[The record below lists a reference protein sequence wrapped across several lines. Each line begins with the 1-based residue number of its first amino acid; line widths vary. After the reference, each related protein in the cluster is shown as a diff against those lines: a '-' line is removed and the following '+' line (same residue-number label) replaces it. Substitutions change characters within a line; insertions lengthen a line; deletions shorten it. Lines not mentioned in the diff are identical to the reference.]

1 MLFKKLLNY
10 EELWNNDK
18 HYYIG
23 LSRKFMTQK
32 KRKTLLLLD
41 SNALVHRSY
50 HALPP
55 LTTKDGELVNAVYGV
70 SSTLLSVLTKFKPD
84 YVIAS
89 FDLQHPT
96 FRHKA
101 YKDYKAN
108 RKKAPDDLYSQIPL
122 IKDMFNNFGISIFEK
137 KGYEADDVIGTLAHL
152 AEEEEIDVVIVTGD
166 NDALQL
172 VTDHVKVFTMRRGI
186 TDTVV
191 YDTEAVIARY
201 DLTPEQLIDYKG
213 LRGDA
218 SDNIPGVRGVG
229 EKTATQLLVEYQT
242 LENVY
247 DHLDDIKP
255 AVRAK
260 LEKDRANAK
269 LSKILGTI
277 VVDVPLDNVDFATC
291 ESEKL
296 DYEKLKESF
305 IGFNFYSLVKRLPGE
320 KATSVKKEQKGAKKE
335 KKGGVQDFKYSLPG
349 ENDHEKICSIIGS
362 MHYVAIACDQAQD
375 GQLRGIAVS
384 HKTGR
389 AAYIPYE
396 QKYKTVI
403 TDLCRS
409 SNVEKIGFDSKEMI
423 HVFQHEEIM
432 FNAPL
437 ADVMLQSYVL
447 DPGRKIIFED
457 LVMEVFEEEII
468 REKDAKQLSMD
479 LENCEETMQ
488 KTMQRADYIYKL
500 HEHFAQEIKN
510 LSKEQQKK
518 SNVQTLYDTIEM
530 PLVPILATMEE
541 NGIMLNTTVFAGIS
555 ETLEGQI
562 KTLEKKIHA
571 LAGQNFNI
579 NSPQQ
584 LSIILFEDLAIP
596 TKGIKKTKKGYSTAA
611 GELEKIR
618 TENPIIEK
626 IEQYREIFK
635 LKTTYLDPLPT
646 YVDKKSRLHTK
657 FNQAVTAT
665 GRLSSSDP
673 NLQNIPM
680 RSELGQ
686 LVRTA
691 FIAEDGYKL
700 VSVDY
705 SQIDLRC
712 VAHVAQDKMMIKA
725 FRNGEDI
732 HQTTAAAVNDVTP
745 SAVTKKMRRDAKS
758 LNFGLIYG
766 MGSFSFAQATGV
778 DQETAKKFIEAYM
791 KKFSGVARYMKQTRA
806 EAKEK
811 GYVETLL
818 GRRRTIPEIASA
830 NFQVAAAGE
839 RMAINMPIQGLTAD
853 IMKLAMIAVI
863 DFLQKK
869 YKNDEVRMILQI
881 HDEIM
886 VEVHEEIAQQ
896 VAQEMANIMEN
907 VYQLDVPL
915 VVDARIGA
923 TWGEL

>member
-1 MLFKKLLNY
+1 MNSAKK
-10 EELWNNDK
+10 
-18 HYYIG
+18 
-23 LSRKFMTQK
+23 M

-55 LTTKDGELVNAVYGV
+55 LMTKDGELVNAVYGV
-70 SSTLLSVLTKFKPD
+70 SSTLLSVLTRFKPD
-84 YVIAS
+84 YIIAS
-89 FDLQHPT
+89 FDLRHPT
-96 FRHKA
+96 FRHEA
-101 YKDYKAN
+101 YKEYKAN
-108 RKKAPDDLYSQIPL
+108 RKKAPDDLYAQIPL
-122 IKDMFNNFGISIFEK
+122 IKQMFTDFGVSIFEK
-137 KGYEADDVIGTLAHL
+137 KGFEADDVIGTLASL
-152 AEEEEIDVVIVTGD
+152 AEKEGIDVTIVTGD

-186 TDTVV
+186 TDTVI
-191 YDTEAVIARY
+191 YDTAAVIERY
-201 DLTPEQLIDYKG
+201 SLTPEQLIDYKG
-213 LRGDA
+213 LRGDT

-229 EKTATQLLVEYQT
+229 EKTATQLLTDYQT

-247 DHLDDIKP
+247 EHLDDIKP
-255 AVRAK
+255 AVRVK

-269 LSKILGTI
+269 LSKVLGKI
-277 VVDVPLDNVDFATC
+277 VTDVPLEDVDFAACT
-291 ESEKL
+291 SDQL
-296 DYEKLKESF
+296 HYEKLKAAF

-320 KATSVKKEQKGAKKE
+320 KSTDVMKGSQGKKKERSV
-335 KKGGVQDFKYSLPG
+335 GVKDFKYSVPG
-349 ENDHEKICSIIGS
+349 DKEHKKICSIVGS
-362 MHYVAIACDQAQD
+362 MQNVAIACDQGTN

-389 AAYIPYE
+389 AAYLPFD
-396 QKYKTVI
+396 QKYTELI
-403 TDLCRS
+403 TQLCLS
-409 SNVEKIGFDSKEMI
+409 KHVKKISFDSKELL
-423 HVFQHEEIM
+423 HVFSHEEI
-432 FNAPL
+432 AVCKPL
-437 ADVMLQSYVL
+437 EDVLLQAYVL

-457 LVMEVFEEEII
+457 LVMEVFEEDLA
-468 REKDAKQLSMD
+468 REETTKQLSMD
-479 LENCEETMQ
+479 LENHEESMQ
-488 KTMQRADYIYKL
+488 RTMQRADYIYKL
-500 HEHFAQEIKN
+500 HEYYAQEIKT
-510 LSKEQQKK
+510 LSEEQKK
-518 SNVQTLYDTIEM
+518 EVNVQTLYDTIEM
-530 PLVPILATMEE
+530 PLVPILAVMED
-541 NGIMLNTTVFAGIS
+541 NGFMLNTTVFAGIA
-555 ETLEGQI
+555 ETLEGKI
-562 KTLEKKIHA
+562 SALEKKIYS
-571 LAGQNFNI
+571 LADQNFNI

-584 LSIILFEDLAIP
+584 LSIVLFEDLSIP

-646 YVDKKSRLHTK
+646 YVDKDSRLHTK

-665 GRLSSSDP
+665 GRLSSSEP

-691 FIAEDGYKL
+691 FIAADGYKL

-725 FRNGEDI
+725 FRAGEDI

-745 SAVTKKMRRDAKS
+745 SAVTKKMRRDAKA

-778 DQETAKKFIEAYM
+778 DQKTAKKFIAAYM
-791 KKFSGVARYMKQTRA
+791 KKFSGVAKYMKNTRA
-806 EAKEK
+806 QAKED

-853 IMKLAMIAVI
+853 IMKLAMIAVY
-863 DFLQKK
+863 DHLEEK
-869 YKNDEVRMILQI
+869 YAHDEVRMILQI

-886 VEVHEEIAQQ
+886 VE
-896 VAQEMANIMEN
+896 AQEHLAEQIGQEMTEIMEN
-907 VYQLDVPL
+907 VYKLDVPL
-915 VVDARIGA
+915 IADARIGA